1 MRDEGWGMRD
11 DIWLILWGCHFFR
24 SGHSIGA
31 VFIMLLGLLILSA
44 LLLLAA
50 YRLYGAFLDRRCRIE
65 SERETPA
72 CAVNDGVDYVPTRAS
87 VLFGHHFSSIAGAGP
102 IVGPIIA
109 ASVFGWLP
117 TWLWIIVGCVFV
129 GGVHDFGSTLM
140 SLRSG
145 GRSITATCR
154 QLIGERTG
162 KLFLV
167 FVLLALVYVI
177 VVFLDITV
185 AGFMAQPAV
194 ATASGWFILVALI
207 FGRVA
212 RRSGWSYKIVIPAFV
227 LLTYLGLWVGVRFP
241 APEMSQTFWMGAL
254 VLYCYVA
261 AILPVSTLM
270 QPRDFLSATFLY
282 AIMAM
287 GMLGLCVHGGGFAL
301 PMVTSFDPKDLHY
314 MVPFL
319 FITVACGACSGFH
332 SIVSSGTTSKQIRT
346 ERDVRKVSYGAML
359 VEGLLAVFALACV
372 GVVGAFEGSPLN
384 AFSAGAAVF
393 FGALGVPLELGATF
407 ATLAVSTF
415 LLTTLD
421 TCTRLTRFLLEELFA
436 WRSAASRY
444 LGTLLVVLLPAACAF
459 GTFIAPDGSVLPVW
473 KAIWPLFGATN
484 QLLAALAL
492 ITFVVFLKHRRVA
505 FGFALVPALAMGL
518 MPILALIMMVVQHG
532 PLSLLGGIAL
542 GMLLLGLYVTVMS
555 LRFVCAPNLVG
566 ELPVGVK

>member
-1 MRDEGWGMRD
+1 MRVGAPTHGRG
-11 DIWLILWGCHFFR
+11 IKSIASSRRFFLG
-24 SGHSIGA
+24 SAHLLL
-31 VFIMLLGLLILSA
+31 IMLLPLLIFSA
-44 LLLLAA
+44 LLLALA
-50 YRLYGAFLDRRCRIE
+50 YRFYGRFLETRCGINPK
-65 SERETPA
+65 RETPA
-72 CAVNDGVDYVPTRAS
+72 CEVNDGVDYVPTRAS

-117 TWLWIIVGCVFV
+117 TWIWIIVGCIFV

-145 GRSITATCR
+145 GRSITSTCR
-154 QLIGERTG
+154 KLVGETTG
-162 KLFLV
+162 KLFLI

-194 ATASGWFILVALI
+194 TTASGWFILVALV
-207 FGRVA
+207 FGVVVK
-212 RRSGWSYKIVIPAFV
+212 RSRLSYKIVIPAFV
-227 LLTYLGLWVGVRFP
+227 LLTYFGLWLGVQFP
-241 APEMSQTFWMGAL
+241 APAMSKEFLMGAL
-254 VLYCYVA
+254 VLYCYGA

-270 QPRDFLSATFLY
+270 QPLDFLSATFLY
-282 AIMAM
+282 AIMAI
-287 GMLGLCVHGGGFAL
+287 GMLGLCVHGGGFEL
-301 PMVTSFDPKDLHY
+301 PMVTSFEPKDLHY

-332 SIVSSGTTSKQIRT
+332 SIVSSGTTSKQIQT

-359 VEGLLAVFALACV
+359 VEGLLAVFALACI
-372 GVVGAFEGSPLN
+372 GVVGSFEGTPLN
-384 AFSAGAAVF
+384 AFSGGAAVF

-421 TCTRLTRFLLEELFA
+421 TCTRLTRFLIEELFD
-436 WRSAASRY
+436 WRGASSRY
-444 LGTLLVVLLPAACAF
+444 LGTFLVLLLPAVCAF
-459 GTFIAPDGSVLPVW
+459 GTFTGPDGTVIPVW

-492 ITFVVFLKHRRVA
+492 ITFVVFLKHRRIA
-505 FGFALVPALAMGL
+505 FAFALVPAIAMSI
-518 MPILALIMMVVQHG
+518 MPVMALVMMVIQHG

-542 GMLLLGLYVTVMS
+542 GMVLLGVYVTLMS
-555 LRFVCAPNLVG
+555 LKFVCTPAVAVEVAG
-566 ELPVGVK
+566 

>member
-1 MRDEGWGMRD
+1 M
-11 DIWLILWGCHFFR
+11 
-24 SGHSIGA
+24 
-31 VFIMLLGLLILSA
+31 MLLLLIVSA
-44 LLLLAA
+44 LLLSVA
-50 YRLYGAFLDRRCRIE
+50 YRVYGAFLERRCRVDPD
-65 SERETPA
+65 RETPA

-109 ASVFGWLP
+109 ASLFGWLP
-117 TWLWIIVGCVFV
+117 TWIWIILGSIFV

-154 QLIGERTG
+154 KLVGETTG
-162 KLFLV
+162 KLFLI

-194 ATASGWFILVALI
+194 ATASGWFILVALL
-207 FGRVA
+207 FGLVA
-212 RRSGWSYKIVIPAFV
+212 RRSGVSYKIVIPVFV
-227 LLTYLGLWVGVRFP
+227 ALTYAGLWVGVQFP
-241 APEMSQTFWMGAL
+241 APEMSKAFWMGAL

-261 AILPVSTLM
+261 AILPVGTLM

-282 AIMAM
+282 AIMV
-287 GMLGLCVHGGGFAL
+287 LGIVGLFVHGGDFEL
-301 PMVTSFDPKDLHY
+301 PMFTSFEPKDLHY

-332 SIVSSGTTSKQIRT
+332 SIVSSGTTSKQIQT
-346 ERDVRKVSYGAML
+346 ERDVRRVSYGAML
-359 VEGLLAVFALACV
+359 VEGLLSVFALACI
-372 GVVGAFEGSPLN
+372 GVAGSFEGTPLN
-384 AFSAGAAVF
+384 AFAGGAALF
-393 FGALGVPLELGATF
+393 FGALGVPVELGATF

-421 TCTRLTRFLLEELFA
+421 TCTRLTRFLVEELFD
-436 WRSAASRY
+436 WRSAGSRY
-444 LGTLLVVLLPAACAF
+444 LGTLLVLLLPAVCVF
-459 GTFIAPDGSVLPVW
+459 GNFTAPDGTVIPVW

-492 ITFVVFLKHRRVA
+492 ITFVVFLKHRRIA
-505 FGFALVPALAMGL
+505 FGFALLPALAMSL
-518 MPILALIMMVVQHG
+518 MPIVALVMMVLQHG

-542 GMLLLGLYVTVMS
+542 GMVLLGLYVTLMS
-555 LRFVCAPNLVG
+555 LKFVYVSNAAG
-566 ELPVGVK
+566 ELPVGVQ